1 MSKIE
6 VGQAYVGEDGQ
17 WYFYTENDL
26 VKTEREA
33 YDLGGKDVYYG
44 RSSNTKYCLT
54 KEQKAA
60 YWNGYAAE
68 PYGRK
73 DYGYD
78 EE

>member
-1 MSKIE
+1 MKNK
-6 VGQAYVGEDGQ
+6 V
-17 WYFYTENDL
+17 FYDKGATD
-26 VKTEREA
+26 A
-33 YDLGGKDVYYG
+33 YYG
-44 RSSNTKYCLT
+44 RTGDLSSWKEQVLT

-60 YWNGYAAE
+60 YWNGYNDE

>member
-1 MSKIE
+1 METKL
-6 VGQAYVGEDGQ
+6 
-17 WYFYTENDL
+17 FYEKGATD
-26 VKTEREA
+26 A
-33 YDLGGKDVYYG
+33 YYG
-44 RSSNTKYCLT
+44 RSGNLSAWKEQFPLT

-60 YWNGYAAE
+60 YWNGYNDE

>member
-6 VGQAYVGEDGQ
+6 VGQAYTDK
-17 WYFYTENDL
+17 DA
-26 VKTEREA
+26 A
-33 YDLGGKDVYYG
+33 YDLGATDAYRYSYG
-44 RSSNTKYCLT
+44 RYLRKDWT
-54 KEQKAA
+54 KELRSE
-60 YWNGYAAE
+60 YDRGYNDE

>member
-1 MSKIE
+1 MTVK
-6 VGQAYVGEDGQ
+6 
-17 WYFYTENDL
+17 DL
-26 VKTEREA
+26 YEKGATDA
-33 YDLGGKDVYYG
+33 YYG
-44 RSSNTKYCLT
+44 RTGDLSSWKEQGLT

-60 YWNGYAAE
+60 YWNGYNDE

>member
-1 MSKIE
+1 MKNEDAEKRWDDAMNKI
-6 VGQAYVGEDGQ
+6 D
-17 WYFYTENDL
+17 WYN
-26 VKTEREA
+26 RGA
-33 YDLGGKDVYYG
+33 ADVYY
-44 RSSNTKYCLT
+44 SKTAMYPKTLT

-60 YWNGYAAE
+60 YWKGYNDE